1 MRVRTWAIGVFI
13 VLGFAFFTAILFQ
26 IGNREK
32 AFGRHLE
39 LYTEFSNLGG
49 LANGAKVRV
58 SGLDAGQIKKV
69 DIPKGP
75 SGKFRL
81 SVQVEEKV
89 HGIIRKDSVAS
100 IETEGV
106 VGDKFVLIKKGSA
119 RAEEVQ
125 AGATLPSKEPFDITA
140 LMENS
145 SVLLNDVH
153 GSVADIRGRVDLA
166 LDSINKTVNHVD
178 GLVNGVG
185 PGINQIT
192 RNGTQLTGKINTLLA
207 DLNAGKGP
215 AGMLL
220 KDEATKQQ
228 LQATLTNVQRASANL
243 DQVSTRADQTIAD
256 FQSRQL
262 IARMQAALD
271 NVQSLSKELDT
282 TVKQALAQ
290 DNIGQDGATNLRET
304 LSNLNR
310 STTNLAE
317 DTEALKHNF
326 FFRGFFKRRGFYDL
340 DQLTRTEYVEA
351 CDRQKNAGTRKWLQA
366 SSLVI
371 RDGNG
376 QEQLSETGRHLI
388 ESELAP
394 VVDSLPE
401 HVIVVEGYAAAGSPD
416 EQYVQS
422 RKRANLVRD
431 YLEAHYHLRHSN
443 LGIVPLRNQP
453 PQSAGRNVWDGAAI
467 MLLAMKSGK

>member
-13 VLGFAFFTAILFQ
+13 VLGFGFFTAILFQ
-26 IGNREK
+26 IGNHQK
-32 AFGRHLE
+32 AFSRHLE

-49 LANGAKVRV
+49 LGNGAKVRV

-69 DIPKGP
+69 EIPKDP

-81 SVQVEEKV
+81 LVQVEEKI

-106 VGDKFVLIKKGSA
+106 VGDRFLLIKKGSA
-119 RAEEVQ
+119 QAEEVR
-125 AGATLPSKEPFDITA
+125 AGDTLPSKEPFDLTA

-153 GSVADIRGRVDLA
+153 GSVTDIRGRVDLA

-178 GLVNGVG
+178 GLVTGARPNIDQIAKNGV
-185 PGINQIT
+185 QI
-192 RNGTQLTGKINTLLA
+192 TGKINTLIA

-243 DQVSTRADQTIAD
+243 DQVSARADQTIAD

-262 IARMQAALD
+262 VARTQAVLD
-271 NVQSLSKELDT
+271 NVQSLSQELDS

-290 DNIGQDGATNLRET
+290 DSIGQDGATNLRQT

-340 DQLTRTEYVEA
+340 DQLTRTEYLEA
-351 CDRQKNAGTRKWLQA
+351 CERQKNAGTRKWLQA
-366 SSLVI
+366 SSLLSS
-371 RDGNG
+371 DGHG

-388 ESELAP
+388 DSELAP

-401 HVIVVEGYAAAGSPD
+401 DVIVVEGYAAAGSPN
-416 EQYVQS
+416 EQYAQS
-422 RKRANLVRD
+422 TNRADLVRH
-431 YLEAHYHLRHSN
+431 YLEAQYHLRHSDI
-443 LGIVPLRNQP
+443 GIVALRNQP
-453 PQSAGRNVWDGAAI
+453 PPNANRKVWDGAAI
-467 MLLAMKSGK
+467 MLLPTKSGK